1 MGCKAPREGHCE
13 ARMQRD
19 KSDTR
24 VLLLAFASSEAK
36 ESSFCTVEH
45 RAFFIMLL
53 VASRL
58 VATCFTI
65 GQSMSRLV
73 ATCFTIGQSMIFIV
87 VNCRVAVFENICK
100 QKG

>member
-58 VATCFTI
+58 VATCF
-65 GQSMSRLV
+65 QPVKESSRNSELFGIMGKKRRGGEKNGTV
-73 ATCFTIGQSMIFIV
+73 ATG
-87 VNCRVAVFENICK
+87 
-100 QKG
+100 

>member
-65 GQSMSRLV
+65 GQSM
-73 ATCFTIGQSMIFIV
+73 IFIV

>member
-24 VLLLAFASSEAK
+24 GVRWAFASSVAIAR
-36 ESSFCTVEH
+36 SFGTVEH
-45 RAFFIMLL
+45 RAFFSLRL

-58 VATCFTI
+58 VATCFT
-65 GQSMSRLV
+65 V
-73 ATCFTIGQSMIFIV
+73 GQSMIFIV
-87 VNCRVAVFENICK
+87 VNCRVAVFENI
-100 QKG
+100 